1 MIHRRSIQFFVL
13 DVLIVTVSFLF
24 LAYIKP
30 ATLSF
35 YLPFYYQPFL
45 LFLTLWVG
53 VSVIFG
59 KYSYSNKA
67 VMADYVNPVII
78 SNLFMLGTISI
89 MIFGFQRFGFS
100 RLIVFGTIGIA
111 TLAEFFIVTQ
121 YYYYRKLNREADKM
135 DGVEKFVSQMG
146 QLIQQVNKTET
157 PENLTVPSVPVF
169 SLANYQSQI
178 ISETS
183 TSVYNFMLQHVD
195 AAHNQTMVL
204 NTSTRFNVEILPVNA
219 FNTIINL
226 QTINDIKYL
235 NKFFEAV
242 NHKLEAGGLFIDCVV
257 TNEIKKAR
265 ILHTMPPVLNR
276 IYYFFYFL
284 FRRAMPKL
292 PYLKKIY
299 FFLTNGY
306 DRSLS
311 KAESFGRLYSCGFE
325 VLDHKMISG
334 RLYFVA
340 QKIKIPE
347 YDSNPTYGPVIALR
361 RVGKNGKIIH
371 VYKLRTMHPFAEYL
385 QAFVHESNDLDEGG
399 KFKDDFRISTA
410 GRIFRKFWLDEL
422 PMVVNLFT
430 GELKLVG
437 VRPISKHYFSLY
449 PPELQEKRIKYK
461 PGLVPP
467 FYADLPKTIDEII
480 ASEMKYL
487 ESYEKHPMRTDWNY
501 FWKAFRNI
509 VFKRV
514 RSQ

>member
-1 MIHRRSIQFFVL
+1 MIHKRSIQFFVL

-24 LAYIKP
+24 LAYVKP

-121 YYYYRKLNREADKM
+121 YYYYRKLNRDADKM
-135 DGVEKFVSQMG
+135 EGVEKFVSQMG
-146 QLIQQVNKTET
+146 QLIQQVNKTEPDKNNHEPT
-157 PENLTVPSVPVF
+157 IPVF

-183 TSVYNFMLQHVD
+183 ASVYNFMLQHVD
-195 AAHNQTMVL
+195 AAHNRTMVL
-204 NTSTRFNVEILPVNA
+204 NTSTRFNVEILPANA

-242 NHKLEAGGLFIDCVV
+242 NQKLEEGGLFIDCVV

-276 IYYFFYFL
+276 IYYFFYYM

-292 PYLKKIY
+292 PYLKKFY

-325 VLDHKMISG
+325 VLDHKMIGG
-334 RLYFVA
+334 RLYFIA
-340 QKIKIPE
+340 RKIKMPE
-347 YDSNPTYGPVIALR
+347 YDANPTYGPVIALR

-385 QAFVHESNDLDEGG
+385 QAYVHESNDLDEGG

-467 FYADLPKTIDEII
+467 FYADLPKTLDEII

-487 ESYEKHPMRTDWNY
+487 QSYEKHPMRTDWNY

-509 VFKRV
+509 VFRRA
-514 RSQ
+514 RSR